1 MKISLTRIPS
11 KSIDTRSL
19 LLIISHCG
27 TIMFFFLMFLYGT
40 VGNEICPSES
50 PSTAVISH
58 PTQESHSFDVKP
70 DSKKKS
76 RHLSYGAISGII
88 TGCMAIEAV
97 ILIAVVLVRSMS
109 FVFELNTWQS
119 TLSFKMSH

>member
-1 MKISLTRIPS
+1 
-11 KSIDTRSL
+11 
-19 LLIISHCG
+19 
-27 TIMFFFLMFLYGT
+27 MFLYGT

-58 PTQESHSFDVKP
+58 PTQESHSFDVKS

-119 TLSFKMSH
+119 TLSFKISH

>member
-1 MKISLTRIPS
+1 
-11 KSIDTRSL
+11 
-19 LLIISHCG
+19 
-27 TIMFFFLMFLYGT
+27 MFLYGT

-50 PSTAVISH
+50 PSTAVTSH

-119 TLSFKMSH
+119 TLSFKISH

>member
-27 TIMFFFLMFLYGT
+27 TIMFFLMFLYGT

-50 PSTAVISH
+50 PNTALISH

-109 FVFELNTWQS
+109 LYLN
-119 TLSFKMSH
+119 